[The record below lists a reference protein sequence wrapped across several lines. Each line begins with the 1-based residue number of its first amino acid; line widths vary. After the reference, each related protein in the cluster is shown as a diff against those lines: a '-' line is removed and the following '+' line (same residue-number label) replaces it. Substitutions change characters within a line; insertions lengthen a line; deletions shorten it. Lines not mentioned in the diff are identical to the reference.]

1 MATLKA
7 ENHGEIEIHYSD
19 SGVSGAGDP
28 LLLVGGLTSTIEAW
42 GLMVPEL
49 SDRCRV
55 IAADNRGSGSTR
67 LAKDDGVRTP
77 VRFAGDV
84 LALADGLGLERF
96 HLMGVSMGGMIVQ
109 EFALAHPERLAS
121 LTIGCSHAGGK
132 SVISPTDEVLR
143 AMLAGSMEGASEE
156 AKQAAMAIQI
166 HPDTPEKRADR
177 LAYFKQTK
185 IDHPHSS
192 EELMNRVR
200 GIAEYDVFDRL
211 SGLDVSTLVLTGS
224 HDQLVPKEN
233 SSLIAKQIPG
243 ASLIEIDEAGHIF
256 FAEQP
261 AATNAALL
269 EFVAQHPV

>member
-1 MATLKA
+1 MATLKG
-7 ENHGEIEIHYSD
+7 ENHGEINIHYEE
-19 SGVSGAGDP
+19 SGSGDP
-28 LLLVGGLTSTIEAW
+28 LVLVGGLTSTLEAW
-42 GLMVPEL
+42 GLMLSEL
-49 SDRCRV
+49 SARCRV
-55 IAADNRGSGSTR
+55 IRPDNRGSGSTR
-67 LAKDDGVRTP
+67 LATDDGVRTP
-77 VRFAGDV
+77 ERFAGDI

-121 LTIGCSHAGGK
+121 LTVGCSHAGGK
-132 SVISPTDEVLR
+132 TAVSPTDVVLQ
-143 AMLAGSMEGASEE
+143 AMLAGSGEGASEE

-177 LAYFKQTK
+177 LAYFVQTK
-185 IDHPHSS
+185 IDHPHSA

-200 GIAEYDVFDRL
+200 GIAEYDVYDRL
-211 SGLDVSTLVLTGS
+211 PDLDVATLVLTGS

-233 SSLIAKQIPG
+233 SSLIAKQIPD
-243 ASLIEIDEAGHIF
+243 ARLVEIAEAGHIF